1 MKFAYMPDTH
11 FGVYDQVPPSP
22 EQAADAFD
30 QVIREAVLAEE
41 LGFDGVFLPER
52 HGRSETF
59 VPSPLLAATA
69 IAAHTKRV
77 TIATTVVM
85 PTLYNPMHL
94 AEQVAMIDNLS
105 RGRFVLGVGVGYHD
119 GYHQTFGV
127 PWPHRGKPF
136 PHGM

>member
-59 VPSPLLAATA
+59 VPTPLLSATA
-69 IAAHTKRV
+69 IASHTKRV
-77 TIATTVVM
+77 TIATTLGI
-85 PTLYNPMHL
+85 PTLYNPTHP
-94 AEQVAMIDNLS
+94 AEQVARIDNLS
-105 RGRFVLGVGVGYHD
+105 RGRFVLGVCVGYHEGD
-119 GYHQTFGV
+119 HQTCGMT
-127 PWPHRGKPF
+127 WPKSAQ
-136 PHGM
+136 

>member
-59 VPSPLLAATA
+59 VPTPLLAAAA
-69 IAAHTKRV
+69 IAAHTQRV
-77 TIATTVVM
+77 TIATTVVI
-85 PTLYNPMHL
+85 PTLYHPL
-94 AEQVAMIDNLS
+94 QLCQRAPRIDNLS
-105 RGRFVLGVGVGYHD
+105 R
-119 GYHQTFGV
+119 
-127 PWPHRGKPF
+127 
-136 PHGM
+136 